1 MRNFQV
7 VVIGAMT
14 LGMASCASDICSKLE
29 GANFNTK
36 AAPCTTGV
44 VRVTETIPA
53 QSACVT
59 ALGSCSAGDEALLT
73 TYAGCL
79 GALSTC
85 SQGTGEGTFVSSL
98 EACNDGISGLSSKCA
113 AAFGLP
119 QGTPSSG
126 SSSSSGTTSSSSSS
140 SSGSTGVA
148 GDVCNQLSGSG
159 FNAKVAACAT
169 GAVSITETIPTSTV
183 CVTDLS
189 SCNAGD
195 EALLTTYSTCL
206 GALSTC
212 SPGVAEGTFVISL
225 EACNGA
231 VSGLTAT
238 CATAFGL
245 PVGSTGGSSGST
257 SSTTGT
263 SGSSSSPSRGSTSS
277 GPS

>member
-1 MRNFQV
+1 MRNYRA
-7 VVIGAMT
+7 VVIGAMA

-29 GANFNTK
+29 GANFNSK

-44 VRVTETIPA
+44 VRITENIPG
-53 QSACVT
+53 QSTCVT
-59 ALGSCSAGDEALLT
+59 DLGSCSAGDEALLT
-73 TYAGCL
+73 TYSGCL

-85 SQGTGEGTFVSSL
+85 SQGTGEGTFVSSF

-113 AAFGLP
+113 TAFGFP
-119 QGTPSSG
+119 QGAAGSSG
-126 SSSSSGTTSSSSSS
+126 SSSSSSGTTSSSSSS
-140 SSGSTGVA
+140 SSGSTGIA
-148 GDVCNQLSGSG
+148 GDVCGQLAGTN

-169 GAVSITETIPTSTV
+169 GAVSITETIPTSSV
-183 CVTDLS
+183 CVTDLG

-212 SPGVAEGTFVISL
+212 SPGVTEGTFVISL
-225 EACNGA
+225 EACNSA

-245 PVGSTGGSSGST
+245 PVGTPGGSSGST
-257 SSTTGT
+257 SSGH
-263 SGSSSSPSRGSTSS
+263 S
-277 GPS
+277 